1 MRHPFEDKIGDFI
14 TRHQLLNSRH
24 RYLVALSGG
33 ADSVCLLR
41 VLYSLDYEVEAV
53 HCNFHLRG
61 EESDRDEQFCEQLC
75 KEQNTPFHR
84 VHFDTQ
90 TFADLHHLSIEMAA
104 RELRYQYFHQLSQS
118 IDIQGVCVAHHLDDN
133 VETVLMNLLRGT
145 GIHGLAGM
153 RPSSFLPVKTA
164 EGEGSS
170 VLLLRPL
177 LCASRREIEDYLA
190 DCGATFVTDSSNLV
204 PDVMLHEVNPSAS
217 ENIALTAERMGRA
230 EELFNEALQEK
241 CQRATVDETDDLKTF
256 LIDELTANEYVL
268 FTCLHRYG
276 FSASLCEYMHAS
288 LLLRSADAMRRN
300 ESLQWESTSHV
311 AVADRG
317 ELLVYRKD
325 DPHLAENLVP
335 KTLPLAPA
343 ISSDSAISSDLAAE
357 VKPVVY
363 DLGAMGRFVLSTV
376 EKTCDFIVNKSPDVA
391 CLDAEKV
398 QFPLVI
404 RPMMRGDSFLP
415 YGMKGKKLVSDYL
428 TDRKRSLYEKR
439 CQLVMTDAAG
449 QIVWL
454 IGERTASVAAVSDA
468 TKYVLT
474 IERQ

>member
-1 MRHPFEDKIGDFI
+1 
-14 TRHQLLNSRH
+14 
-24 RYLVALSGG
+24 
-33 ADSVCLLR
+33 
-41 VLYSLDYEVEAV
+41 
-53 HCNFHLRG
+53 
-61 EESDRDEQFCEQLC
+61 
-75 KEQNTPFHR
+75 
-84 VHFDTQ
+84 
-90 TFADLHHLSIEMAA
+90 
-104 RELRYQYFHQLSQS
+104 
-118 IDIQGVCVAHHLDDN
+118 
-133 VETVLMNLLRGT
+133 MNLVRGT

-177 LCASRREIEDYLA
+177 LCASRREIEAYLT
-190 DCGATFVTDSSNLV
+190 DCGAAFVTDSSNLV
-204 PDVMLHEVNPSAS
+204 PDVMRNKIRLQVLPLLHEVNPSAS

-230 EELFNEALQEK
+230 EELFDEALQER

-256 LIDELTANEYVL
+256 RIDDLTANEYVL

-276 FSASLCEYMHAS
+276 FSASLCEDIHAS
-288 LLLRSADAMRRN
+288 LLARSADAMRRN

-335 KTLPLAPA
+335 KTLPLAPV
-343 ISSDSAISSDLAAE
+343 ISSDSIAE
-357 VKPVVY
+357 DKPVVY

-376 EKTCDFIVNKSPDVA
+376 EKTRDFIVNKSPDVA

-398 QFPLVI
+398 LFPLVI
-404 RPMMRGDSFLP
+404 RPMMRGDSFQP

-449 QIVWL
+449 QIIWL